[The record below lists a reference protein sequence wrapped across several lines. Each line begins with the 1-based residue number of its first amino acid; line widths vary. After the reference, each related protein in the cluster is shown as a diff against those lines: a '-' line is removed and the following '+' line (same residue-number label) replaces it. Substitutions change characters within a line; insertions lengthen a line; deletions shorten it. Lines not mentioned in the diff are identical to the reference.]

1 MRGGLARCMRA
12 IAAGAILL
20 IGTVTANAA
29 GALAVGSCATYG
41 YAYNYGEE
49 QGART
54 AALQKCTGRC
64 KVVFLCTVWFLVGA
78 TLGRGGAAYACV
90 GHNLWGAMGY
100 ASAPTLGRAQ
110 NVALRFCYKYGGRD
124 CMVRAWACDG
134 SG

>member
-1 MRGGLARCMRA
+1 MSGTFARCLRA
-12 IAAGAILL
+12 IAAGAIFL
-20 IGTVTANAA
+20 IGTAMAYAA

-64 KVVFLCTVWFLVGA
+64 KVVA
-78 TLGRGGAAYACV
+78 TMRRGCAAYAID
-90 GHNLWGAMGY
+90 GHNKCGAHGY

-110 NVALRFCYKYGGRD
+110 NVALRF
-124 CMVRAWACDG
+124 
-134 SG
+134 